1 MHKNDIARS
10 VQHDVTAKLTE
21 IRTGPERQVS
31 AQKLMGV
38 GLHGLAVEEPTKRAA
53 A

>member
-1 MHKNDIARS
+1 MQEDDIARS

-21 IRTGPERQVS
+21 IRTGPGRQAS
-31 AQKLMGV
+31 AQKLTGV
-38 GLHGLAVEEPTKRAA
+38 GLHGLTIEEPKKRAA

>member
-1 MHKNDIARS
+1 VHEDDVARL
-10 VQHDVTAKLTE
+10 VQHHVTAKLTE
-21 IRTGPERQVS
+21 IRTGPGRQVS

-38 GLHGLAVEEPTKRAA
+38 GFHGLAVEEPMKRAA